1 MAFKHGKATSVY
13 LGAVDLSAYLN
24 SADLSVDV
32 DTGDSTTFHA
42 SWKSAIPG
50 IPGAAVDLGGL
61 YDPDEASLP
70 TLLQSLVPGNLTYCP
85 AGDSAIGNE
94 ARLVS
99 AIDTSYKESSPVGGL
114 VAVSASLQATGTVGF
129 GSMLHPLAMD
139 TGTTTGAAK
148 NDLAASAAGWTAH
161 LHVAAVSSGSWV
173 ITIEDSST
181 GSSGWALVSGAT
193 FTAATTPTSQ
203 RLVSATAVAAVK
215 QYVRYVATV
224 TGGTSPT
231 ITFALA
237 LARNV

>member
-1 MAFKHGKATSVY
+1 MFKHGKATSVY

-24 SADLSVDV
+24 SADLSADL
-32 DTGDSTTFHA
+32 DTADSTTFHA
-42 SWKSAIPG
+42 TWRSSIGGMMAG
-50 IPGAAVDLGGL
+50 AVDLGGL

-70 TLLQSLVPGNLTYCP
+70 TLLTSLVPGSLTYCP
-85 AGDSAIGNE
+85 AGGSAVGDE

-114 VAVSASLQATGTVGF
+114 VAVSASLMATGAVGF
-129 GSMLHPLAMD
+129 GSILHPLAVD
-139 TGTTTGAAK
+139 TGTTTGSTK
-148 NDLAASAAGWTAH
+148 NELAASATGWTAH
-161 LHVAAVSSGSWV
+161 LHVTAVSSGSWV
-173 ITIEDSST
+173 VTIEDSST

-203 RLVSATAVAAVK
+203 RLTAASTTAAVK

-237 LARNV
+237 FARNV